1 MKSNT
6 RINIYLLALAA
17 TLMIWM
23 ISCSSKHIKD
33 IDLAETMIKTSP
45 YTADSILASIN
56 DSSKLNKE
64 LLAKWCLLKCIISD
78 SINTP
83 MPQVSIME
91 ESYNFYKAKKDWAQM
106 VKSGYYLGLSYK
118 ESEDYDKAI
127 EVFLLSL
134 TKAKELKDYTLA
146 GYIYS
151 CIANIHELNK
161 DILNAEKN
169 YEFAKNAFLQ
179 ANNTKSYILALK
191 NIARQKAYQ
200 NSLDEALNILNQ
212 GDSIA
217 RTLNDTSVF
226 VNIYN
231 TFGNIYCLMGDYEKA
246 EANLL
251 KSVSFDTKL
260 LNNNYLAL
268 TQMYL
273 DIDNLDKANYYL
285 NKVDSNDNKYK
296 GTIAYCKYLYEKE
309 RKNYMSALENYEIWN
324 DTYIDETIKKDE
336 ENIIELEK
344 KYDQAINETK
354 LQELKISRLVF
365 IVILCLS
372 LICLFIF
379 YTLFRIHKKK
389 MNNKIISLEEK
400 INSINKELDIKKKE
414 LDAKKNELDVKK
426 NEIEANKKEIEANKK
441 DLEKLDEL
449 EHEIDGLST
458 ELKQTKY
465 TLLKNSSSGK
475 KIADLAQKFIPNN
488 KEALIDEKL
497 YKAMEKDIRSIYP
510 KYKALILEF
519 YPEISIS
526 EWQYCCL
533 LIYGLDNKSES
544 RLLCVAPQSVRTRRL
559 RLRKKLSIE
568 LEDMSIYEY
577 LIDRII

>member
-6 RINIYLLALAA
+6 RINIYLLALAS

-83 MPQVSIME
+83 MPQVSIIE
-91 ESYNFYKAKKDWAQM
+91 ETYDFYKAKKDWTQM
-106 VKSGYYLGLSYK
+106 VKSGFYLGLSYK

-127 EVFLLSL
+127 DVFLFSL
-134 TKAKELKDYTLA
+134 TKAKELKDYTLV

-161 DILNAEKN
+161 DIQNAEKD

-200 NSLDEALNILNQ
+200 NSLDEALNILHQ

-226 VNIYN
+226 VSIYN
-231 TFGNIYCLMGDYEKA
+231 TLGNIYCLMGDYEKA
-246 EANLL
+246 EDNLL
-251 KSVSFDTKL
+251 KSASLDTNS

-273 DIDNLDKANYYL
+273 NVANLDKANYYL

-296 GTIAYCKYLYEKE
+296 GTIAYYKYLYEKE

-324 DTYIDETIKKDE
+324 DTYIDETMKKKE
-336 ENIIELEK
+336 ENILELEK

-354 LQELKISRLVF
+354 LQELKISRLVY

-372 LICLFIF
+372 LICLFILH
-379 YTLFRIHKKK
+379 TLFRNHKKK

-400 INSINKELDIKKKE
+400 INSINKELDVKKKE
-414 LDAKKNELDVKK
+414 LDIKKN
-426 NEIEANKKEIEANKK
+426 EIEANKK

-458 ELKQTKY
+458 ELKQIKY

-533 LIYGLDNKSES
+533 LIFGLDNKSES

-559 RLRKKLSIE
+559 RLRKKLGIE

-577 LIDRII
+577 LIDKII

>member
-6 RINIYLLALAA
+6 IINIHLLVLAS

-45 YTADSILASIN
+45 YTADSILAGIN

-78 SINTP
+78 SIKTP

-91 ESYNFYKAKKDWAQM
+91 ESYNFYKAKKAWTQM
-106 VKSGYYLGLSYK
+106 VKSGFYLGLSYK
-118 ESEDYDKAI
+118 ESEDYDRAI
-127 EVFLLSL
+127 DVFLFSL
-134 TKAKELKDYTLA
+134 TKAKELKDYTLV

-161 DILNAEKN
+161 DIQNAEKD
-169 YEFAKNAFLQ
+169 YEFAKKAFLQ

-200 NSLDEALNILNQ
+200 ESFDEALSILHT

-217 RTLNDTSVF
+217 KTLNDTSVF
-226 VNIYN
+226 VSLYN
-231 TFGNIYCLMGDYEKA
+231 TKGNIYSIMGNYEKA

-251 KSVSFDTKL
+251 KSISIDTTKNV
-260 LNNNYLAL
+260 NNSYLAL
-268 TQMYL
+268 SQMYL
-273 DIDNLDKANYYL
+273 DTDNFDKAYFYL
-285 NKVDSNDNKYK
+285 NKVDSEDIKYKSAIAYNKY
-296 GTIAYCKYLYEKE
+296 IFEKE
-309 RKNYMSALENYEIWN
+309 KKNYESALENYEIWN
-324 DTYIDETIKKDE
+324 DIYIDETIKKDE

-344 KYDQAINETK
+344 KYDQAVNETK
-354 LQELKISRLVF
+354 LQELRASRLVY
-365 IVILCLS
+365 IVILCIT
-372 LICLFIF
+372 LISLFILH
-379 YTLFRIHKKK
+379 TLYRDHKNK
-389 MNNKIISLEEK
+389 MNNKIIHLEEK
-400 INSINKELDIKKKE
+400 IKSIN
-414 LDAKKNELDVKK
+414 NELDVK
-426 NEIEANKKEIEANKK
+426 KKEIEANKK

-458 ELKQTKY
+458 ELKQTKH

-497 YKAMEKDIRSIYP
+497 YKAMEKDIRCIYP
-510 KYKALILEF
+510 KYKALILEL

-533 LIYGLDNKSES
+533 LIFGLDNKSES
-544 RLLCVAPQSVRTRRL
+544 RLLCVAPQSVRTKRL

>member
-1 MKSNT
+1 
-6 RINIYLLALAA
+6 
-17 TLMIWM
+17 
-23 ISCSSKHIKD
+23 
-33 IDLAETMIKTSP
+33 
-45 YTADSILASIN
+45 
-56 DSSKLNKE
+56 
-64 LLAKWCLLKCIISD
+64 
-78 SINTP
+78 
-83 MPQVSIME
+83 
-91 ESYNFYKAKKDWAQM
+91 M
-106 VKSGYYLGLSYK
+106 VKSGFYLGLSYK

-127 EVFLLSL
+127 DVFLFSL
-134 TKAKELKDYTLA
+134 TKAKELKDYTLV

-161 DILNAEKN
+161 DIQNAEKD

-200 NSLDEALNILNQ
+200 NSLDEALNILHQ

-226 VNIYN
+226 VSIYN
-231 TFGNIYCLMGDYEKA
+231 TLGNIYCLMGDYEKA
-246 EANLL
+246 EDNLL
-251 KSVSFDTKL
+251 KSASLDTNS

-273 DIDNLDKANYYL
+273 NVANLDKANYYL

-296 GTIAYCKYLYEKE
+296 GTIAYYKYLYEKE

-324 DTYIDETIKKDE
+324 DTYIDETMKKEE
-336 ENIIELEK
+336 ENILELEK

-354 LQELKISRLVF
+354 LQELKISRLVY

-372 LICLFIF
+372 LICLFILH
-379 YTLFRIHKKK
+379 TLFRNHKKK

-400 INSINKELDIKKKE
+400 INSINKELDVKKKE
-414 LDAKKNELDVKK
+414 LDIKKN
-426 NEIEANKKEIEANKK
+426 EIEANKK

-458 ELKQTKY
+458 ELKQIKY

-533 LIYGLDNKSES
+533 LIFGLDNKSES

-559 RLRKKLSIE
+559 RLRKKLGIE

-577 LIDRII
+577 LIDKII

>member
-6 RINIYLLALAA
+6 RINIYLLALAS

-33 IDLAETMIKTSP
+33 IDLAESIIKTSP
-45 YTADSILASIN
+45 YTADSILTSIN

-134 TKAKELKDYTLA
+134 TKAKELKDYTFA

-179 ANNTKSYILALK
+179 A
-191 NIARQKAYQ
+191 YQ
-200 NSLDEALNILNQ
+200 NSLDEALKILNQ

-273 DIDNLDKANYYL
+273 DIENLDKANYFL

-309 RKNYMSALENYEIWN
+309 RKNYISALDNYEIWN
-324 DTYIDETIKKDE
+324 DIYIDETIKKDE

-344 KYDQAINETK
+344 KYDQAVNETK

-400 INSINKELDIKKKE
+400 INSINKELDVKKKE

-449 EHEIDGLST
+449 EDEIDGLST

-533 LIYGLDNKSES
+533 LIFGLDNKSES
-544 RLLCVAPQSVRTRRL
+544 RLLCVAPQSVRTKRL
-559 RLRKKLSIE
+559 RLRKKLGIE

-577 LIDRII
+577 LIDKII

>member
-6 RINIYLLALAA
+6 RINIYLLALAS

-83 MPQVSIME
+83 MPQVSIIE
-91 ESYNFYKAKKDWAQM
+91 ETYDFYKAKKDWTQM
-106 VKSGYYLGLSYK
+106 VKSGFYLGLSYK

-127 EVFLLSL
+127 DVFLFSL
-134 TKAKELKDYTLA
+134 TKAKELKDYTLV

-161 DILNAEKN
+161 DIQNAEKD

-200 NSLDEALNILNQ
+200 NSLDEALNILHQ

-226 VNIYN
+226 VSIYN
-231 TFGNIYCLMGDYEKA
+231 TLGNIYCLMGDYEKA
-246 EANLL
+246 EDNLL
-251 KSVSFDTKL
+251 KSASLDTNS

-273 DIDNLDKANYYL
+273 NVANLDKANYYL

-296 GTIAYCKYLYEKE
+296 GTIAYYKYLYEKE

-324 DTYIDETIKKDE
+324 DTYIDETMKKEE
-336 ENIIELEK
+336 ENILELEK

-354 LQELKISRLVF
+354 LQELKISRLVY

-372 LICLFIF
+372 LICLFILH
-379 YTLFRIHKKK
+379 TLFRNHKKK

-400 INSINKELDIKKKE
+400 INSINKELDVKKKE
-414 LDAKKNELDVKK
+414 LDIKKN
-426 NEIEANKKEIEANKK
+426 EIEANKK

-458 ELKQTKY
+458 ELKQIKY

-533 LIYGLDNKSES
+533 LIFGLDNKSES

-559 RLRKKLSIE
+559 RLRKKLGIE

-577 LIDRII
+577 LIDKII

>member
-6 RINIYLLALAA
+6 RINIYLLALAS

-83 MPQVSIME
+83 MPQVSIIE
-91 ESYNFYKAKKDWAQM
+91 ETYDFYKAKKDWTQM
-106 VKSGYYLGLSYK
+106 VKSGFYLGLSYK

-127 EVFLLSL
+127 DVFLFSL
-134 TKAKELKDYTLA
+134 TKAKELKDYTLV

-161 DILNAEKN
+161 DIQNAEKD

-200 NSLDEALNILNQ
+200 NSLDEALNILHQ

-226 VNIYN
+226 VSIYN
-231 TFGNIYCLMGDYEKA
+231 TLGNIYCLMGDYEKA
-246 EANLL
+246 EDNLL
-251 KSVSFDTKL
+251 KSASLDTNS

-273 DIDNLDKANYYL
+273 NVANLDKANYYL

-296 GTIAYCKYLYEKE
+296 GTIAYYKYLYEKE

-324 DTYIDETIKKDE
+324 DTYIDETMKKEE
-336 ENIIELEK
+336 ENILELEK
-344 KYDQAINETK
+344 KYDRAINETK
-354 LQELKISRLVF
+354 LQELKISRLVY

-372 LICLFIF
+372 LICLFILH
-379 YTLFRIHKKK
+379 TLFRNHKKK

-400 INSINKELDIKKKE
+400 INSINKELDVKKKE
-414 LDAKKNELDVKK
+414 LDLKKN
-426 NEIEANKKEIEANKK
+426 EIEANKK

-458 ELKQTKY
+458 ELKQIKY

-533 LIYGLDNKSES
+533 LIFGLDNKSES

-559 RLRKKLSIE
+559 RLRKKLGIE

-577 LIDRII
+577 LIDKII

>member
-6 RINIYLLALAA
+6 RINTYLLALAS

-23 ISCSSKHIKD
+23 ISCSSKHVKD

-78 SINTP
+78 SIKTP

-91 ESYNFYKAKKDWAQM
+91 ETYNFYKAKKDWAQM
-106 VKSGYYLGLSYK
+106 VKAGYYLGLSYK

-127 EVFLLSL
+127 EVFLLSS

-161 DILNAEKN
+161 DIQNAEKD
-169 YEFAKNAFLQ
+169 YEFAKKAFLQ

-200 NSLDEALNILNQ
+200 NSFDEALNILHQ

-226 VNIYN
+226 VSIYN

-246 EANLL
+246 EDNLL
-251 KSVSFDTKL
+251 KSVSLDTNS

-273 DIDNLDKANYYL
+273 NVANLDKANYYL

-324 DTYIDETIKKDE
+324 DTYIDETMKKEE
-336 ENIIELEK
+336 ENILELEK

-354 LQELKISRLVF
+354 LQDLKISRLVY
-365 IVILCLS
+365 IVILCLL
-372 LICLFIF
+372 LICLFILH
-379 YTLFRIHKKK
+379 TLFRNHKKK

-400 INSINKELDIKKKE
+400 INSINKELDVKKKE
-414 LDAKKNELDVKK
+414 LDIKKN
-426 NEIEANKKEIEANKK
+426 EIEANKK

-577 LIDRII
+577 LIDKII

>member
-6 RINIYLLALAA
+6 RINIYLLALAS

-83 MPQVSIME
+83 MPQVSIIE
-91 ESYNFYKAKKDWAQM
+91 ETYDFYKAKKDWTQM
-106 VKSGYYLGLSYK
+106 VKSGFYLGLSYK

-127 EVFLLSL
+127 DVFLFSL
-134 TKAKELKDYTLA
+134 TKAKELKDYTLV

-161 DILNAEKN
+161 DIQNAEKD

-200 NSLDEALNILNQ
+200 NSLDEALNILHQ

-226 VNIYN
+226 VSIYN
-231 TFGNIYCLMGDYEKA
+231 TLGNIYCLMGDYEKA
-246 EANLL
+246 EDNLL
-251 KSVSFDTKL
+251 KSASLDTNS

-273 DIDNLDKANYYL
+273 NVANLDKANYYL

-296 GTIAYCKYLYEKE
+296 GTIAYYKYLYEKE

-324 DTYIDETIKKDE
+324 DTYIDETMKKEE
-336 ENIIELEK
+336 ENILELEK

-354 LQELKISRLVF
+354 LQELKISRLVY

-372 LICLFIF
+372 LICLFILH
-379 YTLFRIHKKK
+379 TLFRNHKKK

-400 INSINKELDIKKKE
+400 INSINKELDVKKKE
-414 LDAKKNELDVKK
+414 LDIKKN
-426 NEIEANKKEIEANKK
+426 EIEANKK

-458 ELKQTKY
+458 ELKQIKY

-533 LIYGLDNKSES
+533 LIFGLDNKSES

-559 RLRKKLSIE
+559 RLRKKLGIE
-568 LEDMSIYEY
+568 LEDMSIYED
-577 LIDRII
+577 LIDKII

>member
-6 RINIYLLALAA
+6 RINIYLLALAS

-83 MPQVSIME
+83 MPQVSIIE
-91 ESYNFYKAKKDWAQM
+91 ETYDFYKAKKDWTQM
-106 VKSGYYLGLSYK
+106 VKSGFYLGLSYK

-127 EVFLLSL
+127 DVFLFSL
-134 TKAKELKDYTLA
+134 TKAKELKDYTLV

-161 DILNAEKN
+161 DIQNAEKD

-200 NSLDEALNILNQ
+200 NSLDEALNILHQ

-226 VNIYN
+226 VSIYN
-231 TFGNIYCLMGDYEKA
+231 TLGNIYCLMGDYEKA
-246 EANLL
+246 EDNLL
-251 KSVSFDTKL
+251 KSASLDTNS

-273 DIDNLDKANYYL
+273 NVANLDKANYYL

-296 GTIAYCKYLYEKE
+296 GTIAYYKYLYEKE

-324 DTYIDETIKKDE
+324 DTYIDETMKKEE
-336 ENIIELEK
+336 ENILELEK
-344 KYDQAINETK
+344 KYDRAINETK
-354 LQELKISRLVF
+354 LQELKISRLVY

-372 LICLFIF
+372 LICLFILH
-379 YTLFRIHKKK
+379 TLFRNHKKK

-400 INSINKELDIKKKE
+400 INSINKELDVKKKE
-414 LDAKKNELDVKK
+414 LDIKKN
-426 NEIEANKKEIEANKK
+426 EIEANKK

-458 ELKQTKY
+458 ELKQIKY

-533 LIYGLDNKSES
+533 LIFGLDNKSES

-559 RLRKKLSIE
+559 RLRKKLGIE

-577 LIDRII
+577 LIDKII

>member
-6 RINIYLLALAA
+6 RINIYLLALAS

-83 MPQVSIME
+83 MPQVSIIE
-91 ESYNFYKAKKDWAQM
+91 ETYDFYKAKKDWTQM
-106 VKSGYYLGLSYK
+106 VKSGFYLGLSYK

-127 EVFLLSL
+127 DVFLFSL
-134 TKAKELKDYTLA
+134 TKAKELKDYTLV

-161 DILNAEKN
+161 DIQNAEKD

-200 NSLDEALNILNQ
+200 NSLDEALNILHQ

-226 VNIYN
+226 VSIYN
-231 TFGNIYCLMGDYEKA
+231 TLGNIYCLMGDYEKA
-246 EANLL
+246 EDNLL
-251 KSVSFDTKL
+251 KSASLDTNS

-273 DIDNLDKANYYL
+273 NVANLDKANYYL

-296 GTIAYCKYLYEKE
+296 GTIAYYKYLYEKE

-324 DTYIDETIKKDE
+324 DTYIDETMKKKE
-336 ENIIELEK
+336 ENILELEK

-354 LQELKISRLVF
+354 LQELKISRLVY

-372 LICLFIF
+372 LICLFILH
-379 YTLFRIHKKK
+379 TLFRNHKKK

-400 INSINKELDIKKKE
+400 INSINKELDVKKKE
-414 LDAKKNELDVKK
+414 LDIKKN
-426 NEIEANKKEIEANKK
+426 EIEANKK

-458 ELKQTKY
+458 ELKQIKY

-488 KEALIDEKL
+488 KEALIDEKF

-533 LIYGLDNKSES
+533 LIFGLDNKSES

-559 RLRKKLSIE
+559 RLRKKLGIE

-577 LIDRII
+577 LIDKII

>member
-6 RINIYLLALAA
+6 RINIYLLALAS
-17 TLMIWM
+17 TLM

-83 MPQVSIME
+83 MPQVSIIE
-91 ESYNFYKAKKDWAQM
+91 ETYDFYKAKKDWTQM
-106 VKSGYYLGLSYK
+106 VKSGFYLGLSYK

-127 EVFLLSL
+127 DVFLFSL
-134 TKAKELKDYTLA
+134 TKAKELKDYTLV

-161 DILNAEKN
+161 DIQNAEKD

-200 NSLDEALNILNQ
+200 NSLDEALNILHQ

-226 VNIYN
+226 VSIYN
-231 TFGNIYCLMGDYEKA
+231 TLGNIYCLMGDYEKA
-246 EANLL
+246 EDNLL
-251 KSVSFDTKL
+251 KSASLDTNS

-273 DIDNLDKANYYL
+273 NVANLDKANYYL

-296 GTIAYCKYLYEKE
+296 GTIAYYKYLYEKE

-324 DTYIDETIKKDE
+324 DTYIDETMKKEE
-336 ENIIELEK
+336 ENILELEK

-354 LQELKISRLVF
+354 LQELKISRLVY

-372 LICLFIF
+372 LICLFILH
-379 YTLFRIHKKK
+379 TLFRNHKKK

-400 INSINKELDIKKKE
+400 INSINKELDVKKKE
-414 LDAKKNELDVKK
+414 LDIKKN
-426 NEIEANKKEIEANKK
+426 EIEANKK

-458 ELKQTKY
+458 ELKQIKY

-533 LIYGLDNKSES
+533 LIFGLDNKSES

-559 RLRKKLSIE
+559 RLRKKLGIE

-577 LIDRII
+577 LIDKII